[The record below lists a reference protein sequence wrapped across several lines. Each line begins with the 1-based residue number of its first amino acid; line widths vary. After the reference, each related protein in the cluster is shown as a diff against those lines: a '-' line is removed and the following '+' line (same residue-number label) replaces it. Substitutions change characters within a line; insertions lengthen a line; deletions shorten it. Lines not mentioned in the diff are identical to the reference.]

1 MFSTVHGAGRV
12 MSRKQAKRE
21 VTPDE
26 MGAWIEKE
34 DVVLRGAGLDESP
47 QAYRRL
53 PDVLR
58 EQGDTVTLIA
68 RHVSISRTM
77 RFLYLS

>member
-1 MFSTVHGAGRV
+1 
-12 MSRKQAKRE
+12 
-21 VTPDE
+21 

-58 EQGDTVTLIA
+58 EQGDTVTVLHTLKPQIVCMENPRERRTRKRDDA
-68 RHVSISRTM
+68 SR
-77 RFLYLS
+77 RDL